1 MLYLILSIF
10 SSTAIVIIFRLLK
23 NNGVDLTNVIVINYF
38 TATIVGISSGYFS
51 DKLPELSMQEII
63 RAPWLPFAF
72 CIGVSFVATFY
83 VIGFSTQKAG
93 ITKTAIATKMSVVLP
108 ILFSI
113 IYYAETISASKIV
126 GILVAL
132 VAVLLTVLP
141 NKKSDNE
148 SNFILPLILF
158 VGAGILDVLVK
169 YTQEEHLND
178 NVLPFFSSFLFFISF
193 ITAFLVSVFRKN
205 KFSNLFKIKALLFGT
220 MLGIVNWGS
229 IFFLIKALGLSSI
242 DSSIVFGINNV
253 GILLAAVIIGALFF
267 AEKFSVKNYIGVAF
281 SIIAILLLFNVEVI
295 QSFIV
300 KWF

>member
-267 AEKFSVKNYIGVAF
+267 AEKLSVKNYIGVAF